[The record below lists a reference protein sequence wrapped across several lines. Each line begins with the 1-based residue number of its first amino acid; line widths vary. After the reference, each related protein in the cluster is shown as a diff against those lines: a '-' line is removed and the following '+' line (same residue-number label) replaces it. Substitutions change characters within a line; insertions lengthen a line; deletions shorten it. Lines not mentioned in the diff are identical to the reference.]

1 MIDLKRIAKRWILP
15 ITGSAAA
22 MATIFYLYRG
32 LDFGRFIGGLQDAN
46 RWWIA
51 MLAATILLEQLV
63 NGWKWRQV
71 LYDLKPV
78 SSLRLTGAML
88 AGYGANVLVPLG
100 ISPLVRAWLIARLE
114 ALQMGTVLTTTI
126 IARFI
131 DGVVFALFAGVVAV
145 AGKVPQVDGN
155 LEKGLS
161 VAGALNLV
169 LFSGLLWMMF
179 RFRTVFAS
187 DGPWLCRVFDWSA
200 ARFRADGAGLRRSLC
215 AGVIWPRA
223 RVRRL
228 AVILGAIAC
237 IFRDIRPPIPT
248 TSAHLY
254 RGIRPALTR
263 CREALVFDISFL
275 AFRHV
280 VEGLSFGRIVR
291 RVRAGRR
298 CAPAGRGWHL
308 RRWVHQ

>member
-169 LFSGLLWMMF
+169 LFSGLLWM
-179 RFRTVFAS
+179 ALLHGS
-187 DGPWLCRVFDWSA
+187 
-200 ARFRADGAGLRRSLC
+200 
-215 AGVIWPRA
+215 GVK
-223 RVRRL
+223 
-228 AVILGAIAC
+228 C
-237 IFRDIRPPIPT
+237 
-248 TSAHLY
+248 
-254 RGIRPALTR
+254 
-263 CREALVFDISFL
+263 
-275 AFRHV
+275 
-280 VEGLSFGRIVR
+280 
-291 RVRAGRR
+291 
-298 CAPAGRGWHL
+298 
-308 RRWVHQ
+308 